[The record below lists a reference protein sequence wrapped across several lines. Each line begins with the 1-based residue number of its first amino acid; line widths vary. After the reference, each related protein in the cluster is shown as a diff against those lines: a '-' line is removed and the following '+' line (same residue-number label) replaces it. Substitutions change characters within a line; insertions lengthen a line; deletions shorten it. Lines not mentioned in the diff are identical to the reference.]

1 MLSLSAVAKAEK
13 NNLNSD
19 GVFVILMELNLPMK
33 DVDPIRVCR
42 NTEDIE
48 WNGHTWQ
55 AFPFELGKVSED
67 KSGSIPSFEIRIDNT
82 SQALTYYVEASNGA
96 NNGEVVFYIV
106 NTKALTVTTAEVE
119 EHYRITKLTVT
130 EQWVTATVGT
140 SYNPHSSRPEGKYV
154 KNSCRYKEFAGPEC
168 GYKGTAY
175 TSCNRTLSDC
185 RARGCSKRFGGFPGV
200 DQGGIYV

>member
-140 SYNPHSSRPEGKYV
+140 SYNPHSRRPEGKYV

-168 GYKGTAY
+168 GYKGTVY

>member
-33 DVDPIRVCR
+33 DVDSIRVCR

-140 SYNPHSSRPEGKYV
+140 SYNPHSRRPEGKYV

-200 DQGGIYV
+200 DQGGVYV

>member
-140 SYNPHSSRPEGKYV
+140 SYNPHSRRPEGKYV

-200 DQGGIYV
+200 DQGGVYV